1 MFTDDNG
8 EVWSVREELLHDAVA
23 GVLVF
28 SKRGVDRYCWG
39 TPIRWQDP
47 DNLQVL
53 FELSIPLE
61 AAA

>member
-1 MFTDDNG
+1 VFTDGNG
-8 EVWSVREELLHDAVA
+8 EVWSVGEELPHDAVA

-39 TPIRWQDP
+39 TPICWGDP
-47 DNLQVL
+47 DNLRVL